1 MSVIEI
7 LTWLAGAG
15 AAAASAFLL
24 ERIASFQNLSAN
36 GKQMVAFSIAVVIGA
51 LAIAPSG
58 SAFRPTACVPIAST
72 RATTQATSTS
82 ASRAATP
89 GSTTPA
95 GCGWPTRGGA

>member
-1 MSVIEI
+1 MSVIEV

-51 LAIAPSG
+51 LAIAARDYLVAQPEV
-58 SAFRPTACVPIAST
+58 TAQIEPYVQMVIA
-72 RATTQATSTS
+72 
-82 ASRAATP
+82 
-89 GSTTPA
+89 A
-95 GCGWPTRGGA
+95 GAILVQQLAHGAQRKGESSNG